1 MNSWKIIFW
10 ASTIALGFISP
21 VISFVLILLYYL
33 PQIANSLFKEYAN
46 LVQKEN
52 MENYQQYQRSQNQ
65 YSSDTL
71 EEMK

>member
-1 MNSWKIIFW
+1 MNFYKVIFW
-10 ASTIALGFISP
+10 ISTIALGFISP

-33 PQIANSLFKEYAN
+33 PEITNSLFKEYCN

-52 MENYQQYQRSQNQ
+52 IENYQQYQRLQNQ
-65 YSSDTL
+65 YSNDTL

>member
-10 ASTIALGFISP
+10 TSTIALGFISP

-33 PQIANSLFKEYAN
+33 PQITNSLSKEYVN

-65 YSSDTL
+65 YSNDTL